1 MKKLKSIF
9 YILLFYSLT
18 ALPTQAQTPVFGGI
32 TPPPALRKYNSIG
45 GSGLFLF
52 MNILIKLLIAL
63 AGIFAV
69 FQFLAAG
76 YGFMSAGGDAQ
87 KMATAWAKIWQS
99 LLGLVVVASSLVL
112 AGVAGQVIFGDWNAL
127 LNPTIYGPN

>member
-1 MKKLKSIF
+1 MKKIKSFF
-9 YILLFYSLT
+9 YILPFYLLT
-18 ALPTQAQTPVFGGI
+18 ALPVQAQPVFGPITLPPDLGI
-32 TPPPALRKYNSIG
+32 YGSDR
-45 GSGLFLF
+45 GSGLFTF
-52 MNILIKLLIAL
+52 MNILIKLLMAL
-63 AGIFAV
+63 AGIFSV

-99 LLGLVVVASSLVL
+99 LIGLVVVASSLVL